1 MIKEQNTRL
10 FVLLLK
16 EENNLTT
23 MYLQIDY
30 TLCFLRRAVNIL
42 KIKKKTFKVPLFLL
56 KQMK

>member
-30 TLCFLRRAVNIL
+30 TLRFLRRTVNIL